1 MKSWPFW
8 PLALLVPLV
17 SWEILWYGLVSSP
30 NPRNLGENFWSYIG
44 IREILQDL
52 TRFLDVLCWA
62 RFMAQKP
69 ALPAVWPIT
78 VRHLSA
84 TDPAISV
91 MVQAPG
97 LTVGWAIPDPF
108 ISNWLEHLLYLSK
121 RFCEE
126 VCDCVCWYVNRADNT
141 NRWHWVQEAV
151 LVFSHILLSKIY
163 QSIW

>member
-1 MKSWPFW
+1 MAILTPLGASCLLRNLVIQSRLISKSEKSWREF
-8 PLALLVPLV
+8 LVL
-17 SWEILWYGLVSSP
+17 SR
-30 NPRNLGENFWSYIG
+30 NPRNIARSHKISRCTLLGQVHGSE
-44 IREILQDL
+44 
-52 TRFLDVLCWA
+52 
-62 RFMAQKP
+62 MAQKP

-108 ISNWLEHLLYLSK
+108 ISNWLDHLLHLSK

-163 QSIW
+163 QSIWY